1 MQNFLCQLSDWQ
13 TDKIIKDKNGKDNSY
28 TVLTFSPFYET
39 DKGIKVST
47 GEKSKD
53 KWVLS
58 NSELS
63 KKISKMTI
71 DVGLFYEVE
80 VSWEGKI
87 IDINSIIEKGKK

>member
-13 TDKIIKDKNGKDNSY
+13 TDKIIKDKNGKDNNY

-53 KWVLS
+53 KWILL
-58 NSELS
+58 NSALAI
-63 KKISKMTI
+63 KLAKMTI
-71 DVGLFYEVE
+71 DVGLFYDVE

-87 IDINSIIEKGKK
+87 IDIHNLKTK